1 MGYRPGDCLTLDIP
15 ELGLSSQ
22 AAIITRRSL
31 DPATGVVTPELKSE
45 TPGKHDYALG
55 RTGTP
60 PPTPTLAVPDL
71 SAVAAPDATDWQLD
85 RKGPRL
91 NSSHSCAPAQPSP
104 ALKTK
109 NYYTP
114 RT

>member
-31 DPATGVVTPELKSE
+31 DPATGVVTLELKSE

-55 RTGTP
+55 RKGTP
-60 PPTPTLAVPDL
+60 PPPPSLAVPDL
-71 SAVAAPDATDWQLD
+71 SDVAPPHATACTLTGEPVASDGASVPVIPFSGRVVTSQD
-85 RKGPRL
+85 T
-91 NSSHSCAPAQPSP
+91 A
-104 ALKTK
+104 
-109 NYYTP
+109 
-114 RT
+114 